1 MGPTQILGIS
11 AADLCDKMINAGIT
25 DPRVYPVDIDKMEG
39 RTLAVRI
46 KWQFKWKNASVNQV
60 HEGKEFIADIK
71 SRFPSSQEKT
81 TSQSVEKSEDV
92 VIPTMSLS
100 DEVDPDQVSML
111 TPSKRT
117 ATSIKK
123 EIQVEETQDLIGSK
137 MSAKNMTRS
146 KHAKKQ

>member
-1 MGPTQILGIS
+1 
-11 AADLCDKMINAGIT
+11 
-25 DPRVYPVDIDKMEG
+25 
-39 RTLAVRI
+39 
-46 KWQFKWKNASVNQV
+46 
-60 HEGKEFIADIK
+60 
-71 SRFPSSQEKT
+71 
-81 TSQSVEKSEDV
+81 
-92 VIPTMSLS
+92 MSLS

-146 KHAKKQ
+146 KHAKKTVTQHSNML